1 MVYIIPAL
9 IVLVMAL
16 GLKKDV
22 PVYTTFISGV
32 ENGLKTVISIFPALV
47 AILSASAMLRASGLI
62 DTLSSVLAPLFN
74 MLKIPVEILPL
85 ALIRPISGGGSIG
98 LLTDTIKT
106 FGIHSRIALCACI
119 LCASTETTFYTIS
132 VYFGDTS
139 VKYTKRVILAA
150 VFGDFVG
157 ILCASFLSMIN
168 F

>member
-9 IVLVMAL
+9 IIVVLVS
-16 GLKKDV
+16 GLKKGV
-22 PVYTTFISGV
+22 PCYSTFISGV
-32 ENGLKTVISIFPALV
+32 ESGLKTVVSILPALI
-47 AILSASAMLRASGLI
+47 AILSASSMLRASGLI
-62 DTLSSVLAPLFN
+62 DALSKILAPLFN
-74 MLKIPVEILPL
+74 ILKIPVEILPL

-106 FGIHSRIALCACI
+106 FGVNSRIALAACI

-132 VYFGDTS
+132 VYFGATS
-139 VKYTKRVILAA
+139 VKHTKRVIFAA

-157 ILCASFLSMIN
+157 ILCASFLSAIN